1 MQWNP
6 PRDMLAL
13 IGITWWVGFCQQAI
27 DPKNLLNYQVC
38 QKVFPGKI
46 FSLHLKLNY
55 PDPPGP
61 SSFWKTNIPDNWSSI
76 WNVLQYTVQ
85 TVQLGGFSVL
95 GSFRWWFTFKMEA
108 IVSPCFVLMALIV
121 DDVGQ
126 LYSQFSTALPCCDFA
141 IDLCLSGKSITA
153 RSLFVGL
160 VASLSCCLENMLLE
174 QREYLLLLLLWP
186 FAVVFHVQ
194 VSC

>member
-1 MQWNP
+1 ML
-6 PRDMLAL
+6 LAL
-13 IGITWWVGFCQQAI
+13 L
-27 DPKNLLNYQVC
+27 D
-38 QKVFPGKI
+38 
-46 FSLHLKLNY
+46 
-55 PDPPGP
+55 
-61 SSFWKTNIPDNWSSI
+61 
-76 WNVLQYTVQ
+76 
-85 TVQLGGFSVL
+85 GG
-95 GSFRWWFTFKMEA
+95 FTFKTEA

-121 DDVGQ
+121 EDVGQ

-153 RSLFVGL
+153 HSLFVGL

-174 QREYLLLLLLWP
+174 QRKYLLLLLLWP